1 MLKYL
6 GDEHFSMKRSERGQS
21 EVIGVVLLLGIT
33 IAAVTVTVA
42 TGSAALGLVTDEAR
56 SASVE
61 NGMSQLSSQSSLVAL
76 GGTDARR
83 FDLGSVDGGQLR
95 LDEEA
100 GRVEVRIENGTDVT
114 TTYNGSIGTLEYV
127 GDRRNIAMQGGGVWA
142 MEGGRGRMISP
153 PEYHYRG
160 ETLTFPIVRLIGDE
174 SSPASGTGVVRRT
187 AGDAGEVTE
196 TANPLRSG
204 TVVVEVESEY
214 YEGWYDFFTRRAD
227 GTVTKDDGNQT
238 TTARLVVPEEVSFD
252 RTLAVGQPDGY
263 SHKGSWKGELSESE
277 YVEGVSSPSP
287 GPLIESS
294 IESAAD
300 DNDNTPC
307 VTSSG
312 FDNCGTLRAGT
323 YFINGDATV
332 DGDLDF
338 NTTDGNITVVVD
350 GDFDVGNSELTV
362 VDGSDNGVKYYVNG
376 SIDFQGDG
384 YVGTANG
391 DIEAKRNQFYVSE
404 GFLDGSQGDG
414 TPTIEAIV
422 YAPNAD
428 VVTKGNPTLRGAFV
442 TRTLETGG
450 SASVEYDPD
459 LAEVEIRIAG
469 GAGQNSITYLHVS
482 ENVVEVD
489 FDR

>member
-1 MLKYL
+1 
-6 GDEHFSMKRSERGQS
+6 MKRSERGQS

-100 GRVEVRIENGTDVT
+100 GRVEVRIENGTDT
-114 TTYNGSIGTLEYV
+114 ITTYNGSIGTLEYV
-127 GDRRNIAMQGGGVWA
+127 GDRRNVAMQGGGVWA

-174 SSPASGTGVVRRT
+174 SSPTSGTGIVRRT
-187 AGDAGEVTE
+187 ANDPGAVTE
-196 TANPLRSG
+196 TANPLRNG

-227 GTVTKDDGNQT
+227 GTVTKDDANQT

-252 RTLAVGQPDGY
+252 RTLAVSEADGY
-263 SHKGSWKGELSESE
+263 SHSGNKNNELSEGD
-277 YVEGVSSPSP
+277 YVEGESFPSP
-287 GPLIESS
+287 GSLIADQ
-294 IESAAD
+294 IAAAAD
-300 DNDNTPC
+300 DNDNGTETC
-307 VTSSG
+307 VTASG
-312 FDNCGTLRAGT
+312 FNGCGTVGSGT
-323 YFINGDATV
+323 VGSGVYYFGGDAEV
-332 DGDLDF
+332 IGDLTF
-338 NTTDGNITVVVD
+338 NTTDGDIVVAVD
-350 GDFDVGNSELTV
+350 GDFDIGDNDITV
-362 VDGSDNGVKYYVNG
+362 EDGRNNVTYYINGSLDLQGSPTVSVDSASRNVFYVNG
-376 SIDFQGDG
+376 
-384 YVGTANG
+384 
-391 DIEAKRNQFYVSE
+391 
-404 GFLDGSQGDG
+404 GFLDGSAGDG
-414 TPTIEAIV
+414 NPTIEAIV
-422 YAPNAD
+422 YAPNAN
-428 VVTKGNPTLRGAFV
+428 VVTNGNPTLRGAFV
-442 TRTLETGG
+442 TKSLSTGGNAKVQYDESLRGLEIRITGG
-450 SASVEYDPD
+450 S
-459 LAEVEIRIAG
+459 
-469 GAGQNSITYLHVS
+469 GQNPITYLHVS

>member
-1 MLKYL
+1 MNR
-6 GDEHFSMKRSERGQS
+6 DERGQS
-21 EVIGVVLLLGIT
+21 EVIGVVLLLAIT
-33 IAAVTVTVA
+33 IGAVAVTVT

-76 GGTDARR
+76 GETDARR

-95 LDEEA
+95 LNESA
-100 GRVEVRIENGTDVT
+100 GRVEVRIENGTDT
-114 TTYNGSIGTLEYV
+114 TTPYNGSIGALEYV
-127 GDRRNIAMQGGGVWA
+127 GDQRTIAMQGGGVWA
-142 MEGGRGRMISP
+142 TEGGRGRMISP
-153 PEYHYRG
+153 PEYHYRD
-160 ETLTFPIVRLIGDE
+160 ETLTFPIVRLTRDG
-174 SSPASGTGVVRRT
+174 SSPASGTGVVRQN
-187 AGDAGEVTE
+187 ASASNAIE
-196 TANPLRSG
+196 TANPLRNG
-204 TVVVEVESEY
+204 TVVVEVQSDY

-227 GTVTKDDGNQT
+227 GTVTKDDANRT
-238 TTARLVVPEEVSFD
+238 VTARLVVPDEVSFD
-252 RTLAVGQPDGY
+252 RTLTVGQPDGY

-300 DNDNTPC
+300 DNDNTSC

-338 NTTDGNITVVVD
+338 NATDGNITVVVD

-376 SIDFQGDG
+376 SLDFQGDG

-391 DIEAKRNQFYVSE
+391 DIEAKRNQFYVNE

-428 VVTKGNPTLRGAFV
+428 VVTKGNPALRGAFV

-489 FDR
+489 FD

>member
-1 MLKYL
+1 MSH
-6 GDEHFSMKRSERGQS
+6 GERGQS
-21 EVIGVVLLLGIT
+21 EVIGVVLLLAIT
-33 IAAVTVTVA
+33 IGAVGVTVA
-42 TGSAALGLVTDEAR
+42 TGSAALGVVTDEAR

-76 GGTDARR
+76 GETDARR
-83 FDLGSVDGGQLR
+83 FDLGSVDGGELR
-95 LDEEA
+95 LDESA
-100 GRVEVRIENGTDVT
+100 GRVEVRIENGTDTT

-127 GDRRNIAMQGGGVWA
+127 GDRRTVAMQGGGVWA
-142 MEGGRGRMISP
+142 TEGGRGRMISP

-160 ETLTFPIVRLIGDE
+160 ETLTFPIVRLTGAE

-187 AGDAGEVTE
+187 AGGSDGVTE
-196 TANPLRSG
+196 TENPLRTG
-204 TVVVEVESEY
+204 TVVVEVQSEY
-214 YEGWYDFFTRRAD
+214 YEGWYDFFTQRAD
-227 GTVTKDDGNQT
+227 GTVTKDDANRT

-252 RTLAVGQPDGY
+252 RTLTVSQPDGY
-263 SHKGSWKGELSESE
+263 SHKGSWKGELRESE

-294 IESAAD
+294 IDSAAG

-323 YFINGDATV
+323 YFIDGDATV
-332 DGDLDF
+332 DGNLDF
-338 NTTDGNITVVVD
+338 NTSDGNVTVVVD
-350 GDFDVGNSELTV
+350 GDFHVGNSELTV
-362 VDGSDNGVKYYVNG
+362 VDDGDNGVRYYVNG
-376 SIDFQGDG
+376 SLDFQGDG
-384 YVGTANG
+384 YVGTAP
-391 DIEAKRNQFYVSE
+391 DAIEAVRNQFYVNE
-404 GFLDGSQGDG
+404 GFLDNSQGEG

-442 TRTLETGG
+442 TKSLETGG

-459 LAEVEIRIAG
+459 LAGLEITVTG
-469 GAGQNSITYLHVS
+469 GAGQNPITYLHVS
-482 ENVVEVD
+482 ENVVEID